1 MKFHPLNIGNYTNKE
16 GKEYHQL
23 FPCLRA
29 NQEKQGIIL
38 WGKLKAKPSGQG
50 TIFLLPQVVRSDP
63 SRSSGNIPTL
73 SGPRDRVDPDLYQHN
88 LRVLW
93 IIGASSLFVDI
104 YQPAGILLV
113 WKKAPPSFSCVSM
126 YLVITST
133 SCLKCLYC
141 HMMAAIMLCY
151 LFS

>member
-1 MKFHPLNIGNYTNKE
+1 MLACQSRKARNHTLVKIKGKINPAAKE
-16 GKEYHQL
+16 PYS
-23 FPCLRA
+23 F
-29 NQEKQGIIL
+29 
-38 WGKLKAKPSGQG
+38 
-50 TIFLLPQVVRSDP
+50 FL
-63 SRSSGNIPTL
+63 RSSDLILLAALVIYLLYLVLEIEHAPF
-73 SGPRDRVDPDLYQHN
+73 DPDLYQHN

-113 WKKAPPSFSCVSM
+113 WNKAPPSFSCISM